1 MLEREF
7 FVFILDIVSPLST
20 FSLLACMAAHH
31 FVGLENKKKTH
42 KSFTI
47 GKPNCIFVYI
57 FQ

>member
-31 FVGLENKKKTH
+31 FVGLENKKNQ

-47 GKPNCIFVYI
+47 GKPNCILVYI